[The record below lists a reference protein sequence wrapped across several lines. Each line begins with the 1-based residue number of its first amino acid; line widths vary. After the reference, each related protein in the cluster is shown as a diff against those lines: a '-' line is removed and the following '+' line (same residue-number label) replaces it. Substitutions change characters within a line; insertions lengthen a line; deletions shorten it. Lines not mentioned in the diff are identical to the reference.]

1 MISDNVM
8 EMIEAIERKA
18 LIEIERLR
26 NDKISL
32 MKRLNKEIKENN
44 MDKKARIYL
53 ER

>member
-18 LIEIERLR
+18 LIELERLR

-44 MDKKARIYL
+44 EDKKARSYL
-53 ER
+53 